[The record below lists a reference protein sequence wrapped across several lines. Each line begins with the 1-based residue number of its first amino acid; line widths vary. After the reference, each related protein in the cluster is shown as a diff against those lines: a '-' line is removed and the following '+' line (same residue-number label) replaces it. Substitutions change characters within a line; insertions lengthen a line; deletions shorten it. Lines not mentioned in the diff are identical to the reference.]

1 MSYTTD
7 AWMHA
12 FRSNAK
18 QCIFGNDKRSE
29 LKYLQ
34 MGGAWTRANRTV
46 PSPDPP
52 YVWSVSTR
60 IKGLS
65 QCLDFA
71 RLIKLNLHFWNL
83 NRQVMII
90 KFKLSALSFK
100 LCHLKNIVKLKK
112 KIYSIVYEKTQT
124 DLQAQEDML

>member
-1 MSYTTD
+1 MLIVGVSRGEKSNTVYVLSLTRIKKNQTKMSYTTD

-34 MGGAWTRANRTV
+34 MGGAWTRANRVV

-52 YVWSVSTR
+52 YVDD
-60 IKGLS
+60 GLEAY
-65 QCLDFA
+65 QRGLRD
-71 RLIKLNLHFWNL
+71 
-83 NRQVMII
+83 
-90 KFKLSALSFK
+90 
-100 LCHLKNIVKLKK
+100 
-112 KIYSIVYEKTQT
+112 
-124 DLQAQEDML
+124 